1 MLAGLQDAHGVHEP
15 VAALLGHHEGQIL
28 VVLQHGQIVA
38 GVVHGDGRVAALHL
52 AEDLIHDEGLIHALV
67 LGVLHQL
74 ERLIE
79 LSLVGGVDVV
89 AQIAQG
95 RHQRV
100 AGVVDHQHLSGVL
113 LVKHSTPAGDG
124 LIHHLG
130 VVDDAHSTPA
140 VGHGVLV
147 LRIEAQGLVLRINEV
162 IVGDGAVI
170 QLCQH
175 PLVDKPPDHVIGGHD
190 HVEIRAAGLE
200 QGVQRLVALRRL
212 IVDMDTGLGLKF
224 ADKRLVDILAPA
236 AHVDNTL
243 LLTSVA
249 AAGQQSHGHHDRQH
263 KRDDSFQCFILLK

>member
-1 MLAGLQDAHGVHEP
+1 MLAGLQHAHGVHKP
-15 VAALLGHHEGQIL
+15 VAALLRYHEGQIL
-28 VVLQHGQIVA
+28 VVLQHGQVVA
-38 GVVHGDGRVAALHL
+38 GVVHGDGRVAGLHL
-52 AEDLIHDEGLIHALV
+52 AEDLIHDEGLIDALI

-74 ERLIE
+74 KGLGE
-79 LSLVGGVDVV
+79 LGLVGGVDVV
-89 AQIAQG
+89 AQIAQS

-113 LVKHSTPAGDG
+113 LVEHSPPAGDG
-124 LIHHLG
+124 FIHHLG
-130 VVDDAHSTPA
+130 VVNDAHGTPG
-140 VGHGVLV
+140 VGYGVLV
-147 LRIEAQGLVLRINEV
+147 LRIEAQGLVLRIDEV

-175 PLVDKPPDHVIGGHD
+175 PLVDKPPDHVIGGYD

-236 AHVDNTL
+236 AHVDNTP
-243 LLTSVA
+243 LLTAAA
-249 AAGQQSHGHHDRQH
+249 AAGQQHHGHHDRQH